1 MMNLPATKVDTDSGR
16 MRCESGGMDR
26 SRRRRI
32 VRATTGFPKEFTRLR
47 IIGGRVATLMI
58 PSLESLPAHVPEQ
71 LALYQGDHLL
81 THPAFPFDPTQV
93 ARAMRDNQQV
103 IAVDIGG
110 DKIRRATYTIEN
122 GVLTQGPGEVLQ
134 ARGGA
139 GYLTFL
145 ERLAEEAASGGIPV
159 GISSATRLEGTV
171 ISRTVNLPIFFREF
185 SQAHGADYARLFP
198 GKSFV
203 ANDTV
208 AGICGASTLLA
219 LKGNAFRDIAFFI
232 CGSGLGASVIANGV
246 AIHVEAAHVPL
257 VDPLNPLGQVWRCN
271 VEGKDYVCLERVTAA
286 RAGIEDLYQRQTG
299 EAADGVALGAMW
311 ERGDSLA
318 TLLYETSAL
327 ALAHATAGIIER
339 YGFAPSPDG
348 AVVYHGGNFE
358 LAAYR
363 RAIAARL
370 AGIPC
375 PQPQVIFSR
384 DLSSNVCLDGAAVL
398 AVHAGIASG

>member
-1 MMNLPATKVDTDSGR
+1 MVVLQAPH
-16 MRCESGGMDR
+16 
-26 SRRRRI
+26 
-32 VRATTGFPKEFTRLR
+32 
-47 IIGGRVATLMI
+47 VAERHAKPVNI
-58 PSLESLPAHVPEQ
+58 PPVESLPAHVSEQ
-71 LALYQGDHLL
+71 IALYQGDHLL
-81 THPAFPFDPTQV
+81 AHPAFPFDPTQV
-93 ARAMRDNQQV
+93 ARAMRESQRV
-103 IAVDIGG
+103 VAVDIGG

-122 GVLTQGPGEVLQ
+122 GILAQGPEEVLQ

-139 GYLTFL
+139 GYLAFL
-145 ERLAEEAASGGIPV
+145 ERLAEEAAATGIPV
-159 GISSATRLEGTV
+159 GISSATRLEGSV
-171 ISRTVNLPIFFREF
+171 ISRTVNLPVFFQEF
-185 SQAHGADYARLFP
+185 SQAYGADYARLFP
-198 GKSFV
+198 GRSFV

-208 AGICGASTLLA
+208 AGICGVSTLLA
-219 LKGNAFRDIAFFI
+219 LKEHAYRDIAFFI
-232 CGSGLGASVIANGV
+232 CGSGLGASVINNGT

-257 VDPLNPLGQVWRCN
+257 ADALNPLGQVWHCN

-299 EAADGVALGAMW
+299 VEIDGVALGAMY
-311 ERGDSLA
+311 ERGEPLP

-327 ALAHATAGIIER
+327 ALAHATAGVIER
-339 YGFAPSPDG
+339 YGFAGAPQG

-384 DLSSNVCLDGAAVL
+384 DLAPNVCLDGAAVL
-398 AVHAGIASG
+398 AVHAGIVSG